1 MNKAQKVKK
10 ANTSKSNKKTSTN
23 ERSNSN
29 KKKKKNT
36 NKKNENE
43 QIVQTIKQE
52 IKDKLTL
59 LKEKTESLRVNLDQ
73 IKKDID
79 LERNNSIQDA
89 HDLNERIK
97 EVNNEMNRLS
107 VDNRYLT
114 NSFSSLEKRLVKEIN
129 QNLIKRGR
137 KGNKND
143 IEERLNKNIKLKEK
157 MILNNKTN
165 LQLIKN
171 EIDYLEE
178 EVEENEA
185 PDRKEK
191 LEKMLEEL
199 RTTQNKKKKEIEEL
213 KTMKTEHNKICTK
226 RLRELLKQYDRIKS
240 DLEFERKINNNNLIR
255 NSANQSLK
263 TMKTDLNDNN
273 QNINPEQQNNR
284 VLNFKK
290 KNNKNNSKTKNIFNY
305 YFKQLSENKKRKE
318 YLSFKDYAILN
329 ENNASSYH
337 YVNSASN
344 LMNHNTNDSNNS
356 IIINV
361 KLNNSNFNNN
371 NSKNNSV
378 SNRTLF
384 TKSEKSF
391 LSKLIP
397 DNCLDNYENKYNSL
411 VNENLNIKTRM
422 NENLKQKKTN
432 KTNNILK
439 LEYSEM
445 QNNIIHRKKLILNT
459 KLNEYN
465 KKKRDIIEK
474 IKLNEKYMKYN
485 EIIFNNK
492 NHENNKLVKDYKK
505 IYEDIKAGKLVLK
518 KGAIL
523 TQANIQAMDKWGMR
537 GSNNTSFDEINEDVD
552 YANVS
557 EYDNEENEE
566 NNNEEGNEENNEEEY
581 EENNNEEENNE
592 AEN

>member
-59 LKEKTESLRVNLDQ
+59 LKEKTESLRANLDQ

-226 RLRELLKQYDRIKS
+226 RLRELLK
-240 DLEFERKINNNNLIR
+240 
-255 NSANQSLK
+255 
-263 TMKTDLNDNN
+263 
-273 QNINPEQQNNR
+273 
-284 VLNFKK
+284 
-290 KNNKNNSKTKNIFNY
+290 
-305 YFKQLSENKKRKE
+305 
-318 YLSFKDYAILN
+318 
-329 ENNASSYH
+329 
-337 YVNSASN
+337 
-344 LMNHNTNDSNNS
+344 
-356 IIINV
+356 
-361 KLNNSNFNNN
+361 
-371 NSKNNSV
+371 
-378 SNRTLF
+378 
-384 TKSEKSF
+384 
-391 LSKLIP
+391 
-397 DNCLDNYENKYNSL
+397 L
-411 VNENLNIKTRM
+411 VGI
-422 NENLKQKKTN
+422 
-432 KTNNILK
+432 
-439 LEYSEM
+439 S
-445 QNNIIHRKKLILNT
+445 
-459 KLNEYN
+459 
-465 KKKRDIIEK
+465 
-474 IKLNEKYMKYN
+474 
-485 EIIFNNK
+485 
-492 NHENNKLVKDYKK
+492 VKD
-505 IYEDIKAGKLVLK
+505 
-518 KGAIL
+518 
-523 TQANIQAMDKWGMR
+523 
-537 GSNNTSFDEINEDVD
+537 
-552 YANVS
+552 
-557 EYDNEENEE
+557 
-566 NNNEEGNEENNEEEY
+566 
-581 EENNNEEENNE
+581 
-592 AEN
+592 